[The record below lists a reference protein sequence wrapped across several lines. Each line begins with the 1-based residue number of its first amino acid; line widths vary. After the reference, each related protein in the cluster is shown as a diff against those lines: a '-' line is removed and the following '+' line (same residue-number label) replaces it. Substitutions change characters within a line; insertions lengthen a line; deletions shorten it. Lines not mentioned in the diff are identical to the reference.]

1 MEVSDYIRHVTSEGD
16 RFAAAAEQGDLAV
29 DIPACEGWDMR
40 ELVRHLGL
48 IHLWAAALVEVGD
61 PKFFDVSDLPDLTE
75 QWPELAGA
83 YPDDAD
89 LVAWYRETL
98 ANLVR
103 VFESAPADRECPTF
117 LPAPSPLTMW
127 TRRQASEIAIH
138 RYDAEIARGIVS
150 GFDTEFA
157 TAMLEEILCGFV
169 PRTRSLDLESAKVI
183 HVYAEDADVHWFV
196 TLGPESTQ
204 TSHVGGDA
212 DLTLRASA
220 SDLYLLLWNR
230 TADSTVSMTGETG
243 LMDLWRG
250 NFRVRW
256 S

>member
-48 IHLWAAALVEVGD
+48 IHLWAAALVEVGA
-61 PKFFDVSDLPDLTE
+61 PKVFDVSDLPDLTE
-75 QWPELAGA
+75 QWPDLASA
-83 YPDDAD
+83 YPDDTN
-89 LVAWYRETL
+89 LVAWYRETH
-98 ANLVR
+98 ANLMR

-117 LPAPSPLTMW
+117 LPAPTPLTMW

-138 RYDAEIARGIVS
+138 RYDAEIARGIVG
-150 GFDTEFA
+150 GFDTAFA
-157 TAMLEEILCGFV
+157 TDMLDEMLSGFA
-169 PRTRSLDLESAKVI
+169 PRPRPLDIKGDKII
-183 HVYAEDADVHWFV
+183 HVHAQDSDEHWYL
-196 TLGPESTQ
+196 TLGPETTESARTG
-204 TSHVGGDA
+204 HRA
-212 DLTLRASA
+212 DLTISGSA

-230 TADSTVSMTGETG
+230 TNGSTVSMSGEAN
-243 LMDLWRG
+243 LMDLWRS

-256 S
+256 Q